1 MLNTQY
7 FISNSDE
14 GLFERILTETKKI
27 GYYSLPEQNLD
38 YLHEYLEKLD
48 TISELESITDVVVV
62 GIDGS
67 SLGAKAVYN
76 FLEPH
81 KNLARRLH
89 FLDSNEPIAI
99 NSCFQKLKLI
109 K

>member
-14 GLFERILTETKKI
+14 GLFERILLETKKI

-38 YLHEYLEKLD
+38 DLHEYLEKLD
-48 TISELESITDVVVV
+48 PKHELKSITDVVVV
-62 GIDGS
+62 GIGGS

-76 FLEPH
+76 FL
-81 KNLARRLH
+81 KTLNNLARRLH
-89 FLDSNEPIAI
+89 FLDSTDPIGI
-99 NSCFQKLKLI
+99 NSCCQKLKLI

>member
-14 GLFERILTETKKI
+14 GLFERILLETKKI

-48 TISELESITDVVVV
+48 TTFELESITDVVVV
-62 GIDGS
+62 GIGGS

-76 FLEPH
+76 FLKPLN
-81 KNLARRLH
+81 NLAGDCIFSIVPTLSP
-89 FLDSNEPIAI
+89 LTVVVK
-99 NSCFQKLKLI
+99 NSS
-109 K
+109 

>member
-14 GLFERILTETKKI
+14 GLFERILLETKKI

-48 TISELESITDVVVV
+48 TKHELESITDVVVV
-62 GIDGS
+62 GIGGS

-76 FLEPH
+76 FLKPLN
-81 KNLARRLH
+81 NLARRLH
-89 FLDSNEPIAI
+89 FLDSADPIPI
-99 NSCFQKLKLI
+99 NSCCQKLKLI